1 MQAKLCDDYTKCVRI
16 NVMLV
21 QAVKRLLRN
30 ASSRDVTL
38 FEVEGGYH
46 ELFMG
51 PEKDIVMQRMIQW
64 LLQHADFASA
74 AAKNANNDP

>member
-1 MQAKLCDDYTKCVRI
+1 M
-16 NVMLV
+16 
-21 QAVKRLLRN
+21 QAVKRLLKN

-64 LLQHADFASA
+64 LLQHAEIASSPA
-74 AAKNANNDP
+74 SDADKDT